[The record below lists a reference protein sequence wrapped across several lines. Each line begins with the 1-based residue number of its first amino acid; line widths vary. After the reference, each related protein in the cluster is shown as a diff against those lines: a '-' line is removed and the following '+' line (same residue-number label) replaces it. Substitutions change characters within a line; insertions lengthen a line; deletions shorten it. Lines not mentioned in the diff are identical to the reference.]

1 MASASLM
8 ESLSNEFASAAEQVG
23 RSVVAI
29 HARHRM
35 NSSGIQWRKGVVVT
49 ADHAI
54 RREDDIRVTVEP
66 GKSLGATLAGRDPST
81 DLAVLKL
88 EDQGSLTV
96 PDFGD
101 TTGLK
106 LGHLVLAL
114 ARSWR
119 GYLVASAGIIG
130 GLSGEWRTWRGGR
143 LDQHLR
149 LDLILYP
156 GFSGGPLV
164 TGLGK
169 IVGINTSGLSR
180 GRAVTIPVSTVNLVV
195 DELLEQGHIA
205 RPYLGLAMQPVAIPD
220 ALRGKLKSGTGAGLL
235 VVHVEPGSPADKA
248 GVLLGDVLTELQG
261 KTLEEMENVQELLG
275 SARIG
280 ESLATKLIRGGSLV
294 QLSIT
299 LSERP
304 AR

>member
-1 MASASLM
+1 MT
-8 ESLSNEFASAAEQVG
+8 
-23 RSVVAI
+23 
-29 HARHRM
+29 H
-35 NSSGIQWRKGVVVT
+35 
-49 ADHAI
+49 
-54 RREDDIRVTVEP
+54 
-66 GKSLGATLAGRDPST
+66 LA
-81 DLAVLKL
+81 
-88 EDQGSLTV
+88 
-96 PDFGD
+96 
-101 TTGLK
+101 
-106 LGHLVLAL
+106 
-114 ARSWR
+114 
-119 GYLVASAGIIG
+119 
-130 GLSGEWRTWRGGR
+130 GGR
-143 LDQHLR
+143 LDPHLR
-149 LDLILYP
+149 LDLNLYP

-164 TGLGK
+164 TGQGK
-169 IVGINTSGLSR
+169 IVGVNTSGLSR

-195 DELLEQGHIA
+195 DELLEKGHIA

-220 ALRGKLKSGTGAGLL
+220 ALRGNLKSGTATGLL

-248 GVLLGDVLTELQG
+248 GVLLGDVLTELHG